1 MFILLSI
8 ITFKST
14 IYIYMFVISIRILEN
29 EINKKVIEIQIERG
43 NVLLLICILKKEKT
57 NTKAKN
63 KTGKQQT

>member
-1 MFILLSI
+1 
-8 ITFKST
+8 
-14 IYIYMFVISIRILEN
+14 MFVISIRILEN